1 MRKGNLIFVLTLEG
15 LGILEILA
23 SYRLGLQTFTNPGP
37 GLFPFVSGVLFCLL
51 VLPICISSL
60 KELKKATAAQE
71 RPQGNLKKVGLI
83 TLFLVA
89 YFLFLGLL
97 GFLIVTFIFLFG
109 LFCIERHQ
117 KWSFNLVFAAA
128 LVGAVYLLFHTL
140 LGIEFPL
147 GFLEIG

>member
-1 MRKGNLIFVLTLEG
+1 MKKGNLIFLLTLEG

-60 KELKKATAAQE
+60 KELKKATATQK

-83 TLFLVA
+83 TLLLVA
-89 YFLFLGLL
+89 YFLFLDLL

-109 LFCIERHQ
+109 LLFIGSQR
-117 KWSFNLVFAAA
+117 KWLFNLVFSAV
-128 LVGAVYLLFHTL
+128 LVGAAYLLFHTL